1 MFFLDTGTRWSII
14 TCILDFSVFAPF
26 IEKNI
31 MRKSANRFAAAFLGT
46 AAGMIVS
53 APLYGAVLLEDDFSG
68 SALDTSKWSAVVP
81 NRSGSG
87 IVIEDGA
94 VKITNRAHLNTVQE
108 FNLFSDNALV
118 GGLDISGQFKFTKAD
133 DFFQLLTRSDGDPSA
148 SYNETKTGVELLYN
162 RSDNTRGISKR
173 NVSFTHTDHFTN
185 LANDKPALNEWY
197 NFRLVDSGGATGNAY
212 FEITSLDG
220 SQTWNYSYGYTGMPE
235 TSKNLVT
242 FHNRETGSSGLY
254 LDNIRIETS
263 PYLADDFDRPTLDPT
278 KWTTHHP
285 KGGSVTVADSSVK
298 IKQRSYL
305 NTFQNFNPAAFGEDA
320 PLTIT
325 LDWSMNNTG
334 DMLQILT
341 RSDGLAAGNYAES
354 NAGIEFYVSNEGV
367 LQIRTDNAGSATN
380 LVTSEAKLAK
390 YAGLTYAV
398 TITDNGKE
406 LTFDVYEKSDPANR
420 VTVSAESDYRL
431 NAADGQFVSIHNRE
445 SSGYIGSLDNVNIYY
460 ATSDFQ
466 NVGSLEWTE
475 NGLAATAY
483 RQNAE
488 GAVINTIPTGT
499 AGVTVDKSGW
509 QLYQGPTA
517 NPADAVFLMGGDG
530 MLGTPNA
537 SEVFSASNGMF
548 SFENGSLEGAHWTVV
563 NAGRT
568 GDAGNVFRHY
578 GYSKND
584 EPIAGEYL
592 LAPGGECGDNG
603 QGTVG
608 VVRSLAFQ
616 LTGDGS
622 ISYKS
627 LGGIGGTE
635 SIIDFTSESLIEQG
649 VSGSGFMGAGLR
661 LVDTDEYVLSKRKDA
676 NSSNWSTQTFTE
688 EELAALYEAD
698 PDAWYTLDFIDA
710 FNGGWGW
717 VAIDEV
723 SIPYLAD
730 TLSIDQN
737 QYHFLYVNGELMATA
752 DPIPEPASI
761 VLLLLGSAGLYFVRK
776 KKK

>member
-1 MFFLDTGTRWSII
+1 M
-14 TCILDFSVFAPF
+14 
-26 IEKNI
+26 
-31 MRKSANRFAAAFLGT
+31 T
-46 AAGMIVS
+46 ASPHNHIAI
-53 APLYGAVLLEDDFSG
+53 
-68 SALDTSKWSAVVP
+68 
-81 NRSGSG
+81 
-87 IVIEDGA
+87 
-94 VKITNRAHLNTVQE
+94 
-108 FNLFSDNALV
+108 
-118 GGLDISGQFKFTKAD
+118 
-133 DFFQLLTRSDGDPSA
+133 
-148 SYNETKTGVELLYN
+148 
-162 RSDNTRGISKR
+162 
-173 NVSFTHTDHFTN
+173 
-185 LANDKPALNEWY
+185 
-197 NFRLVDSGGATGNAY
+197 
-212 FEITSLDG
+212 
-220 SQTWNYSYGYTGMPE
+220 
-235 TSKNLVT
+235 
-242 FHNRETGSSGLY
+242 HNRETETGLY
-254 LDNIRIETS
+254 LDNIRIATAFDS
-263 PYLADDFDRPTLDPT
+263 TTPYLSDDFDNGLDPT

-305 NTFQNFNPAAFGEDA
+305 NTFQNFDPAAFGEDA

-334 DMLQILT
+334 DMLQVLT
-341 RSDGLAAGNYAES
+341 RSDGLAAGSYGES

-406 LTFDVYEKSDPANR
+406 LTFDVYEKSDPTNR
-420 VTVSAESDYRL
+420 VTLSAESDYRL

-488 GAVINTIPTGT
+488 GAVINTISTGT
-499 AGVTVDKSGW
+499 AGVTADRSGW

-584 EPIAGEYL
+584 EPIAGEYI

-603 QGTVG
+603 QGAVG

-676 NSSNWSTQTFTE
+676 SSSNWSTQTFTE

-737 QYHFLYVNGELMATA
+737 QYHFLYVGGELMATA

>member
-1 MFFLDTGTRWSII
+1 
-14 TCILDFSVFAPF
+14 
-26 IEKNI
+26 
-31 MRKSANRFAAAFLGT
+31 MRKSVNRFRCGMFGS
-46 AAGMIVS
+46 AAGILVS
-53 APLYGAVLLEDDFSG
+53 VPLYGAVLLEDDFSG
-68 SALDTSKWSAVVP
+68 SVLDTTKWAAAIP
-81 NRSGSG
+81 NRSGSA
-87 IVIEDGA
+87 ITIENGM
-94 VKITNRAHLNTVQE
+94 VKITNRAHLNTARE
-108 FNLFSDNALV
+108 FDLLSDTTLV
-118 GGLDISGQFKFTKAD
+118 GGLEITGQFKFTND
-133 DFFQLLTRSDGDPSA
+133 TDFFQLLTHSDGDPSA
-148 SYNETKTGVELLYN
+148 SYSETKTGVELSCRQETNNNAPLRLDKRTVAFTSTDYFRN
-162 RSDNTRGISKR
+162 YDSKIP
-173 NVSFTHTDHFTN
+173 TQGE
-185 LANDKPALNEWY
+185 LY
-197 NFRLVDSGGATGNAY
+197 NFRLVDTGGATGNAY
-212 FEITSLDG
+212 FEVSTLDG
-220 SQTWNYSYGYTGMPE
+220 SQTWNYSYRYTGMPE
-235 TSKNLVT
+235 TSKNLIT

-254 LDNIRIETS
+254 LDNIRIATAFDS
-263 PYLADDFDRPTLDPT
+263 TTPYLSDDFDSGLDPT
-278 KWTTHHP
+278 KWTMHHP

-334 DMLQILT
+334 DMLQVLT
-341 RSDGLAAGNYAES
+341 RSDGLAAGSYGES

-390 YAGLTYAV
+390 YVGLTYAV

-475 NGLAATAY
+475 NGLAAAAY

-499 AGVTVDKSGW
+499 AGVTADKSGW

-537 SEVFSASNGMF
+537 AEVFSASNGMF

-578 GYSKND
+578 GYSKNY

-603 QGTVG
+603 QGAVG

-661 LVDTDEYVLSKRKDA
+661 LADTDEYVLSKRGSAD
-676 NSSNWSTQTFTE
+676 SSSWSTLTFTE

-737 QYHFLYVNGELMATA
+737 QYHFLYVGGELMATA